1 MKVRIKKLND
11 KAVMPTKAHADM
23 VQQGGSHEV

>member
-11 KAVMPTKAHADM
+11 NAVMPTEAQVDM